1 MAKGFLIALEGVDGS
16 GKSTQAGLLAAS
28 LEKDGHPVVLTRE
41 PTDGPAGQ
49 QLRSYLKGPGR
60 HLSPEE
66 ELKLFMEDRRGH
78 VSQTISPSLAR
89 GKIVISDRYYYS
101 SVAYQGALGLD
112 PDDILAA
119 NQSFAPAPDLV
130 FILVLPVAEAL
141 HRLARKGKGARQVSE
156 SFPYLRQVEAI
167 YAGLQGPRFRR
178 VEASRPPLSVH
189 AAILEETRMA
199 LREAAAA

>member
-41 PTDGPAGQ
+41 PTNGPAGQ
-49 QLRSYLKGPGR
+49 QLGSYLMGPGR

-66 ELKLFMEDRRGH
+66 EFKLFLEDRRGH
-78 VSQTISPSLAR
+78 VSQIISPSLAQ
-89 GKIVISDRYYYS
+89 GKIVISDRYYHS

-130 FILVLPVAEAL
+130 FLLVLPVAEAL
-141 HRLARKGKGARQVSE
+141 HRLARKGKEARQVSE
-156 SFPYLRQVEAI
+156 SFPYLKQVAAI

-178 VEASRPPLSVH
+178 VEASQPPLAVH
-189 AAILEETRMA
+189 AAILEETRRV
-199 LREAAAA
+199 LKEAAAA

>member
-130 FILVLPVAEAL
+130 FILVLPLAEAL
-141 HRLARKGKGARQVSE
+141 RRLARKGKGARQVSE
-156 SFPYLRQVEAI
+156 SFPYLRQVAAI

-178 VEASRPPLSVH
+178 VEASRPPPSVH